1 MYFSIPSFWC
11 LILCFNSIYGSEIN
25 GGIDKVVK
33 AMFETLKSME
43 VHGKPSIEH
52 RKFLHTKI
60 SALRKEMDEK
70 GGCIEPAF
78 FITIDNINSSFMVK
92 LMEAYFL
99 LESLDFDNF
108 SNKEMAECDR
118 SSKES
123 PTKHETKDSE
133 SDDYWD
139 EFLKG
144 AKGIKKLAEN
154 AAKSIPCCED
164 PLSGCCKE
172 NSQNNVDVKKFAMLM
187 GRKTAEPFFGVSAKE
202 PEYPNLDERENR
214 KVDENKVETTIEPST
229 EMKIG
234 EIFSRNEDG
243 GIFSES

>member
-1 MYFSIPSFWC
+1 MYFSILSFWF
-11 LILCFNSIYGSEIN
+11 LILYINSIYGSEIN

-70 GGCIEPAF
+70 GGRWLNVRNPQKKAQQ
-78 FITIDNINSSFMVK
+78 N
-92 LMEAYFL
+92 
-99 LESLDFDNF
+99 
-108 SNKEMAECDR
+108 
-118 SSKES
+118 
-123 PTKHETKDSE
+123 PETKDSE

-154 AAKSIPCCED
+154 AAKSNPCCED

-172 NSQNNVDVKKFAMLM
+172 NSQKNVDVKKFAMLM
-187 GRKTAEPFFGVSAKE
+187 GRKTAGPFFGVSAKE
-202 PEYPNLDERENR
+202 PEYPNLEERENR
-214 KVDENKVETTIEPST
+214 KVAENKVETTIEPSYSAEIKMEKSSA
-229 EMKIG
+229 EMKT
-234 EIFSRNEDG
+234 E
-243 GIFSES
+243 ESLANLKINV